1 VPNKTWDERVSPL
14 TPEAS
19 TERFRDAMALFASG
33 VTVVTARHGG
43 EDSGMTVSAFFSVTL
58 EPPRVLV
65 SLSEDADTTPLVE
78 ASGRFAVNLLAED
91 QEPLSVRFAERLAP
105 REKMQGVAFHR
116 GSDGIVLLDGTLGAL
131 ECRVENRFPVGDH
144 VLLVGTVEK
153 LHEGRRELPLLY
165 WNRGYGRLGRSGP
178 GGSP

>member
-1 VPNKTWDERVSPL
+1 
-14 TPEAS
+14 
-19 TERFRDAMALFASG
+19 MALFASG
-33 VTVVTARHGG
+33 VTVVTARHAG

-78 ASGRFAVNLLAED
+78 ASGRFAVNLLAAD
-91 QEPLSVRFAERLAP
+91 QEPLSVRFAERLPP

-116 GSDGIVLLDGTLGAL
+116 GTDGVVLLDGTLGAL

-144 VLLVGTVEK
+144 VLLVGTVEQ

-165 WNRGYGRLGRSGP
+165 WNRGYGTLERRSA